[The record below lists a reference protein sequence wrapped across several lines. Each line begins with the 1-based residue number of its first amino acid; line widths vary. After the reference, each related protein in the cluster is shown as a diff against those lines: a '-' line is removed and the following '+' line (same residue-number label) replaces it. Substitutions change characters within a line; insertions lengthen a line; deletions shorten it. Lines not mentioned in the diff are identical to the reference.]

1 MLAMMEY
8 SKATS
13 VTVSIGG
20 TVHGDIPYRSDR
32 IKSRKSS
39 IFIKYKIYRP
49 GIYINSYYAY

>member
-20 TVHGDIPYRSDR
+20 TVHGDIPYRSSR

-39 IFIKYKIYRP
+39 ILIKQKINRP
-49 GIYINSYYAY
+49 GIDTNGY